1 MAGNVSEEIM
11 ELFHVQAHVVVVV
24 VIVILGASYSTS
36 TVLTNAFHHPM
47 HALLYHI
54 I

>member
-11 ELFHVQAHVVVVV
+11 ELFHVQAHVVVVGV
-24 VIVILGASYSTS
+24 SYSTS
-36 TVLTNAFHHPM
+36 TVLTNTFHHPM
-47 HALLYHI
+47 HALLHHI